1 MNRYLTL
8 ARFRQKG
15 KLPDLGGGG
24 EGGYSILENTNS
36 KLTGAKMILKVREYH
51 NLKIIKLLS

>member
-15 KLPDLGGGG
+15 TLPDLGGGA

-36 KLTGAKMILKVREYH
+36 ILTGAKMILKVREYH
-51 NLKIIKLLS
+51 N